1 MNAVLDTLNMALN
14 TVLATMLAN
23 IHATEWGAA
32 LLMIA
37 GVWLLSNRRRNAVF
51 GFTFILLAVAVG
63 TWLSW
68 KTGHTG
74 ASVQQVA
81 LAALGL
87 HGLLRARGWAL
98 VRGYA
103 K

>member
-14 TVLATMLAN
+14 TVLAAMLAN
-23 IHATEWGAA
+23 IHATEWGSV
-32 LLMIA
+32 LFMIG
-37 GVWLLSNRRRNAVF
+37 GVWLLVDRRRNAAL
-51 GFTFILLAVAVG
+51 GLTILLVAVAAG
-63 TWLSW
+63 AWLSW

-98 VRGYA
+98 LFKLR
-103 K
+103 